1 MVFDMKASGKAAP
14 YPNFIRVGD
23 KVAVKSLR
31 DLMEPPH
38 R

>member
-1 MVFDMKASGKAAP
+1 MGFDVKVSVRAAP

-23 KVAVKSLR
+23 EVAVKSLR